1 MPEDA
6 SDPRGE
12 RDLLASA
19 RSGDQTA
26 FEQLVDHYRE
36 GLECFCYLML
46 GDRHG
51 AALLVEGTMLR
62 AWIECELADSA
73 VPVKIWL
80 YRIAIRE
87 CRCGCGPASSEV
99 DCGPNGQRAPRA

>member
-1 MPEDA
+1 MPEHA
-6 SDPRGE
+6 SDSRNE

-26 FEQLVDHYRE
+26 FEALVGRHRE
-36 GLECFCYLML
+36 GLERFFYLML
-46 GDRHG
+46 GDRRG
-51 AALLVEGTMLR
+51 AALLVEGTVLR
-62 AWIECELADSA
+62 AWIECESADSA

-87 CRCGCGPASSEV
+87 CRCERGAASEGDS
-99 DCGPNGQRAPRA
+99 PRNGQRARRA